1 MAAKAY
7 LEQSKKPGTLVFFG
21 CPAEEQGFGKGFM
34 AKARCF
40 DGVDMMFTWHPADQ
54 NVPMGTRM
62 VANYKVRFDF
72 TGISAHAGA
81 APEKGRSAWTPAS

>member
-62 VANYKVRFDF
+62 VANYEAALTSPAFPPMRAQPRKK
-72 TGISAHAGA
+72 AGA
-81 APEKGRSAWTPAS
+81 PWMPAS